1 MGSERSRVRAA
12 IVTGDPVQPQPIGDT
27 PLATWRSDV
36 LIPMTTNSLSG
47 LAVAA
52 GVAIIW
58 YLVAAAQAADL
69 PATWW
74 IPCGAAG
81 ALWVVGWTIV
91 RYNGDEIGLF
101 RAAYRAGRRSRDS
114 QVNALMLEIETLRDS
129 IDAGQGSPTSSSER
143 RIATANAT
151 LRNARALLRVVYDH
165 GAAQASRGEMAHRGM
180 GQRDWERARRLCLAA
195 GAVDE
200 LMQPRAAD
208 YNAAL
213 RAIEDVHAAGVR
225 TMQASR
231 NSGVAWT

>member
-1 MGSERSRVRAA
+1 MGRATDRIRA
-12 IVTGDPVQPQPIGDT
+12 TITDPTGAPAALTETAP
-27 PLATWRSDV
+27 TWQSDV
-36 LIPMTTNSLSG
+36 LIPLTTNLISG
-47 LAVAA
+47 IAVGV
-52 GVAIIW
+52 GVAIVW
-58 YLVAAAQAADL
+58 FLAAGDARL
-69 PATWW
+69 PANWW
-74 IPCGAAG
+74 IPVGAVG
-81 ALWVVGWTIV
+81 ALWAIGWTIV

-101 RAAYRAGRRSRDS
+101 RAAYRAGRRSRDG

>member
-1 MGSERSRVRAA
+1 MGRATDRIRA
-12 IVTGDPVQPQPIGDT
+12 TIADPTGAPAALTETAP
-27 PLATWRSDV
+27 TWQSDV
-36 LIPMTTNSLSG
+36 LIPLTTNLISG
-47 LAVAA
+47 IAVGA
-52 GVAIIW
+52 GVAIVW
-58 YLVAAAQAADL
+58 FLAAGDARL
-69 PATWW
+69 PANWW
-74 IPCGAAG
+74 IPVGAVG
-81 ALWVVGWTIV
+81 ALWAIGWTIV

-101 RAAYRAGRRSRDS
+101 AAAYRAGRRSRDS

-151 LRNARALLRVVYDH
+151 LRNARSLLRVVYDH
-165 GAAQASRGEMAHRGM
+165 GAAQASRAEMAQRGM
-180 GQRDWERARRLCLAA
+180 GQRDWERARRLCMAA
-195 GAVDE
+195 GVIDE